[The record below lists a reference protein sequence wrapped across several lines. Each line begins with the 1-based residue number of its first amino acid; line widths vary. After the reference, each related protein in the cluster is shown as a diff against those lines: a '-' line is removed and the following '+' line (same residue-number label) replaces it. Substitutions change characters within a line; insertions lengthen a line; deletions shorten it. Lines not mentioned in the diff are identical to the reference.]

1 MQFTSLS
8 YVYIPSGTWEAKA
21 SSQLCRWKKCY
32 WNVEISRVSDNLL
45 SVLMSVCT
53 VCKCVSTNMDTGS
66 CVEATGQLSLSL
78 IHNKPSPQHHGLNVS
93 SDYCGKVCWN
103 LKNYHYKTRHWSAN
117 PWPNN
122 LVEINVQW
130 LRYVRALYCKAQAM
144 AKQIK
149 HHMVK
154 SNIMRLEYAHA
165 LTKASKMAD
174 SCASNFDAS
183 SVTAKRLFY
192 NKHHIL
198 NESVAVLRWSVGFLG
213 QFVAVWKRKL
223 LATQLNACCVTL

>member
-32 WNVEISRVSDNLL
+32 WNVEIPRVSDNLL

-122 LVEINVQW
+122 FGWDQHPVIKIHPCAILQSTSNG
-130 LRYVRALYCKAQAM
+130 KANKAPHGQ
-144 AKQIK
+144 KQ
-149 HHMVK
+149 
-154 SNIMRLEYAHA
+154 YHA
-165 LTKASKMAD
+165 IRIW
-174 SCASNFDAS
+174 SCA
-183 SVTAKRLFY
+183 
-192 NKHHIL
+192 
-198 NESVAVLRWSVGFLG
+198 
-213 QFVAVWKRKL
+213 RKGKQNGR
-223 LATQLNACCVTL
+223 QLC